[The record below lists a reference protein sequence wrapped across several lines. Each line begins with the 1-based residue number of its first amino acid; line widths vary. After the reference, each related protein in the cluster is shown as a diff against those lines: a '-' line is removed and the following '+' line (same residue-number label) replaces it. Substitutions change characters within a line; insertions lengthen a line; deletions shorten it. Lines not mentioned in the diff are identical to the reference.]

1 MKFLVWRIKEWN
13 GLSIREDLLI
23 FNPFHSNISM
33 YILPN
38 ISIHILP
45 NISMHIL
52 PTQFSKYTFPIYADE
67 ENLFSQLRV
76 TFVGDRFYY
85 SHIL

>member
-1 MKFLVWRIKEWN
+1 MGSRLEKTCSF
-13 GLSIREDLLI
+13 

-76 TFVGDRFYY
+76 SFVGDRFYY